1 MHISLARLRRWNR
14 VVLAIYVIA
23 SSMAIAASL
32 PILAG
37 QNVKKSSQPSDEA
50 WAFDLGTQGYS
61 ASGVMLR
68 SEIPALRSVN
78 FLDDHTIMATF
89 IQRVVSGGLH
99 RRDDPNRAA
108 PFKLHAVFLDTAG
121 KFLRSQTWDS
131 NASAIGLFPAGDGT
145 YADFEGNVVYKY
157 ARDGAALGTL
167 RIRSADAPGVGVWAL
182 AISPTGKT
190 MLAQYRSEAGIRC
203 EWIDTGTMTAEADAC
218 QIPASASITDDLVA
232 AHEGRKNQT
241 EPDKIYISK
250 HGTDWKPIC
259 ASENSEGCAAVSFVS
274 ENMLLAYSQARVELL
289 QAEGNSVFRQDID
302 RQLEIA
308 QPGELRV
315 SSSKNGARVA
325 MLLWRSPNT
334 VKPGQRPE
342 ASTAGGA
349 EIELSPRRIV
359 VLDVASKKW
368 IFSLDNKGTLPE
380 SVDFAISPA
389 GDALVMKTGPIVRFF
404 RIAAQD

>member
-1 MHISLARLRRWNR
+1 MARFRRCKR
-14 VVLAIYVIA
+14 VALVIYVIA
-23 SSMAIAASL
+23 SSMAIVASVPML
-32 PILAG
+32 VG

-61 ASGVMLR
+61 DSGVMLR

-89 IQRVVSGGLH
+89 IERVVSGGLH

-145 YADFEGNVVYKY
+145 YADFEGNVIYKY
-157 ARDGAALGTL
+157 ARDGGAPQTL
-167 RIRSADAPGVGVWAL
+167 RITSADAPGVGVWAL

-190 MLAQYRSEAGIRC
+190 VLAQYRSDAGIRC
-203 EWIDTGTMTAEADAC
+203 EWIHTGTMTAEADAC
-218 QIPASASITDDLVA
+218 QIPANASITDDLVA
-232 AHEGRKNQT
+232 AHEARKNQT
-241 EPDKIYISK
+241 DPDKIYISK
-250 HGTDWKPIC
+250 RGTDWKPIC
-259 ASENSEGCAAVSFVS
+259 TSENAEGCAAVSFIS
-274 ENMLLAYSQARVELL
+274 ENMLLTYSQSRVEVS
-289 QAEGNSVFRQDID
+289 QPDGNSVFRQDLD
-302 RQLEIA
+302 RSAEIA
-308 QPGELRV
+308 QPGELRA
-315 SSSKNGARVA
+315 SASKGGARVA
-325 MLLWRSPNT
+325 MLLWRSPNSS
-334 VKPGQRPE
+334 KPGQRPD
-342 ASTAGGA
+342 ASAAAGA

-380 SVDFAISPA
+380 SVDFAISPS
-389 GDALVMKTGPIVRFF
+389 GDALAMKTGPIVRFF